1 MNRFLS
7 DGPLLSER
15 RHGLIRAMFGL
26 GDLLD
31 SIMSELAYGS
41 DLKVYVCLIRHEL
54 LFLFIIL
61 DNA

>member
-1 MNRFLS
+1 MSACWKLRSSVVVTASYEVKMNRFLS

-31 SIMSELAYGS
+31 SIMSELVS
-41 DLKVYVCLIRHEL
+41 LRI
-54 LFLFIIL
+54 
-61 DNA
+61 